1 MLGHPD
7 KMLHPLKHEFR
18 LEVCES
24 TKAAFHQ
31 VIQFHVKLTLCFHRY
46 GLVIYLFISL
56 STLILPQLLMMK
68 HSSVFINDSAEAGR
82 LIQEMPSK
90 GPIYSAFRYDTNVP
104 DMLGTSLRRKTHDLD
119 IRAEY

>member
-1 MLGHPD
+1 M
-7 KMLHPLKHEFR
+7 R
-18 LEVCES
+18 VNES
-24 TKAAFHQ
+24 RFPSGDSISREAHSVFSSIRTSNLF
-31 VIQFHVKLTLCFHRY
+31 
-46 GLVIYLFISL
+46 IYLSL